1 MFLSPASGRGWV
13 RGRRFSPCMLP
24 PCVTKFCAAAYAR
37 SAFLP
42 RRKPTRVNAMD
53 LGPHAVFIVTT
64 YATAAIIVGALV
76 LWVFADYR
84 ALKRS
89 IAEIEASGT
98 KRRSDR

>member
-1 MFLSPASGRGWV
+1 
-13 RGRRFSPCMLP
+13 
-24 PCVTKFCAAAYAR
+24 
-37 SAFLP
+37 
-42 RRKPTRVNAMD
+42 MD
-53 LGPHAVFIVTT
+53 LGPHAVFIVAT
-64 YATAAIIVGALV
+64 YAAAAITVGALV